1 MKATDGKTSS
11 VTLNDKTKILRGKT
25 KATADDVKRGE
36 RVVVT
41 ATETKGKDGSTTM
54 TATEVRL
61 PAAVASK

>member
-54 TATEVRL
+54 TATEVRP